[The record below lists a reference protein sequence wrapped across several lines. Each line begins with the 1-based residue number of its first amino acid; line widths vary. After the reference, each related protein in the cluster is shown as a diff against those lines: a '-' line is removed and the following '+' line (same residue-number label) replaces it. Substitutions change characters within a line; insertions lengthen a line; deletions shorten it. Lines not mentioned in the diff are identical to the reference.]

1 MKLYFAIIEPQNH
14 GRGPTSELTGVGITY
29 CRLVPI
35 SLVLRD
41 FSPKIGGVFDVYL
54 VVDTALCR

>member
-1 MKLYFAIIEPQNH
+1 MDAVLLQNLLVW
-14 GRGPTSELTGVGITY
+14 GSL
-29 CRLVPI
+29 RLVPI